1 MKKMAVICLCG
12 LAAAALVTGC
22 SKKSKDS
29 VELGNYIGVEYTPA
43 SVEVTDADVDA
54 QVQSLLASKPV
65 ETEVDRAAQKG
76 DVVNI
81 DYVGLKDGK
90 AFEGGTAQG
99 FDLTLGSGQF
109 IDGFEDGLI
118 GATKGQEL
126 SLNITF
132 PEQYPNKD
140 LAGQPVVF
148 DVTVNTVKESKPA
161 VLDDAFIKA
170 NTDSQTLEEYREAT
184 KKSLTEAKEKSAET
198 QKQSDTF
205 QKVLADSK
213 VTVSDE
219 TIEAYYQK
227 QMDSYEKQA
236 KASGVDLETMAGYY
250 GMKLDDFKSTLKG
263 MASDLATQ
271 DAVVKAI
278 AKKEKIEVSDDDLTA
293 LAKDFQYS
301 DKEAMIAQVGKETAD
316 DYVLREKVM
325 KLIADKAVAAS

>member
-1 MKKMAVICLCG
+1 MKKITVLCLCG

-43 SVEVTDADVDA
+43 SVEVTDGDVDA
-54 QVQSLLASKPV
+54 QVQKLLASKPIV
-65 ETEVDRAAQKG
+65 TEVDRPAQNG

-81 DYVGLKDGK
+81 DYVGLKDGV
-90 AFEGGTAQG
+90 AFEGGTAKG

-109 IDGFEDGLI
+109 IEGFEEGLI

-132 PEQYPNKD
+132 PAQYPNKD

-148 DVTVNTVKESKPA
+148 NVTVNAVKESKPA

-170 NTDSQTLEEYREAT
+170 NTDSQTIEEYREAT
-184 KKSLTEAKEKSAET
+184 KKSLTEAKEKNAEM

-205 QKVLADSK
+205 QKVLDDSK
-213 VTVSDE
+213 VTVSDK
-219 TIEAYYQK
+219 TIDAYYQK
-227 QMDSYEKQA
+227 QLDSYEKQA
-236 KASGVDLETMAGYY
+236 KASGKDLDAVASAY

-263 MASDLATQ
+263 MSSNLATQ
-271 DAVVKAI
+271 DAVVNAI
-278 AKKEKIEVSDDDLTA
+278 AKKEGITVSDDDLSA
-293 LAKDFQYS
+293 LAKEFNYS
-301 DKEAMIAQVGKETAD
+301 DKNNMIEQVGKDTAD
-316 DYVLREKVM
+316 NYVLREKVM
-325 KLIADKAVAAS
+325 KLIADKAVASK